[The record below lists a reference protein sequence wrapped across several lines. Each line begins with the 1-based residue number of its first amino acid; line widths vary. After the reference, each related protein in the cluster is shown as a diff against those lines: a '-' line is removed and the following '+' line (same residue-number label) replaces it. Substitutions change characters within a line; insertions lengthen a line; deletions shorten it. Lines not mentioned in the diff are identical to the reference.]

1 MSVAEN
7 SNIARISNPIC
18 SIVPSAKPHCAGC
31 SLEWFEEIDCGV
43 SMLPQFRDDFF
54 TNLVFQSLGAA
65 KNIYPTIFLRD
76 STKHDTYWDIIYML
90 LHVRTALQYQET
102 LHFPQQHLKHN
113 TSYIVYLLTK
123 TVHNNYDSKLQL
135 LSLWLFEQESR
146 NNNLVFPILNN
157 TAVLIVFF
165 TELFEV
171 RRMRCWRNNFFAVS
185 WWELP
190 V

>member
-43 SMLPQFRDDFF
+43 SMLPQFRDDFS

-135 LSLWLFEQESR
+135 LSLWLFESYFYCVL
-146 NNNLVFPILNN
+146 NLTRVSKQQSSFPD
-157 TAVLIVFF
+157 
-165 TELFEV
+165 
-171 RRMRCWRNNFFAVS
+171 S
-185 WWELP
+185 Q
-190 V
+190 